1 MNLNLA
7 EKIIQL
13 RKNKGLSQESLAEM
27 SNVSLRTIQRIE
39 KGTVNPRSFT
49 LKTLA
54 EALEIQPSELTIID
68 SESNDIHKEISILK
82 RINVASLLVVI
93 FPILNI
99 IFPVIIWKRSKKLHE
114 LNTQAGKIV
123 TLQILWTIITII
135 IFFSIPL
142 LLKIFTEDSGIG
154 KFMSPLSYL
163 FCVVLNIIIVLK
175 TTVKLNK
182 SNTNI
187 LHFFPNLF

>member
-187 LHFFPNLF
+187 LHFVPNLF